1 MAMLETHELTKD
13 YQVGQETIH
22 ALRGADFQA
31 HAGEFVVINGP
42 SGSGKST
49 LLNLIACI
57 DRPTAGEVYIDG
69 QQTNELGDY
78 ELTELRKT
86 KIGLLFQTF
95 NLIPVLNVYENVE
108 YPLLLLGTERSERRD
123 RVMSLLEQVG
133 IDDLAKRRPDEISG
147 GQRQRVA
154 IARALVTD
162 PKLVLADEPTASLD
176 SKTGNQVMDI
186 MTRTKTEHQAAFV
199 VVTHDPMVS
208 NFAERV
214 VNIRDGQFVDGGGQ
228 DHEPAAAHTAA

>member
-13 YQVGQETIH
+13 YQVGQEVIH
-22 ALRGADFQA
+22 ALRGVDFQA
-31 HAGEFVVINGP
+31 HPGEFVVINGP

-57 DRPTAGEVYIDG
+57 DRPTSGEVFIDE
-69 QQTNELGDY
+69 QRTNELSDY
-78 ELTELRKT
+78 DLTELRKT

-95 NLIPVLNVYENVE
+95 NLIPVLNVYENAE
-108 YPLLLLGTERSERRD
+108 YPLLLLGVDKAERRR
-123 RVMSLLEQVG
+123 RVMALLEEVG

-176 SKTGNQVMDI
+176 SKTGTQVMEI
-186 MTRTKTEHQAAFV
+186 MSRTKTEHQAAFV

-208 NFAERV
+208 EFAERV
-214 VNIRDGQFVDGGGQ
+214 VSIRDGQLYEGEDQ
-228 DHEPAAAHTAA
+228 EHEPAAAHPAS

>member
-1 MAMLETHELTKD
+1 MAMLETHKLTKD

-22 ALRGADFQA
+22 ALRSVDFQA

-42 SGSGKST
+42 SGSGKTT

-57 DRPTAGEVYIDG
+57 DRPTSGEVLIDG
-69 QQTNELGDY
+69 QQTSTQSDY
-78 ELTELRKT
+78 QLTELRKT

-95 NLIPVLNVYENVE
+95 NLIPVLNVYENAE
-108 YPLLLLGTERSERRD
+108 YPLLLLGVSRSERQR
-123 RVMSLLEQVG
+123 RVMGLLEEVG

-154 IARALVTD
+154 IARALVTE

-176 SKTGNQVMDI
+176 SKTGNQVMEI
-186 MTRTKTEHQAAFV
+186 MTRTKEEHQAAFV
-199 VVTHDPMVS
+199 VVTHDPMVTQ
-208 NFAERV
+208 FAERV
-214 VNIRDGQFVDGGGQ
+214 VSIRDGQLFEEGR
-228 DHEPAAAHTAA
+228 HEHATESASSAS

>member
-1 MAMLETHELTKD
+1 MAMLETHQLTKN
-13 YQVGQETIH
+13 YQLGQETIH
-22 ALRGADFQA
+22 ALRGVDFQA

-49 LLNLIACI
+49 LLNLVACI
-57 DRPTAGEVYIDG
+57 DRPTSGEVHIDG
-69 QQTNELGDY
+69 QRTAELNDY
-78 ELTELRKT
+78 QLTELRKH

-95 NLIPVLNVYENVE
+95 NLIPVLSVYENTE
-108 YPLLLLGTERSERRD
+108 YPLLLQGVDRAERRE
-123 RVMSLLEQVG
+123 RAMALLDQVG
-133 IDDLAKRRPDEISG
+133 IAELAGRRPDEISG

-176 SKTGNQVMDI
+176 STTGNQVMEI
-186 MTRTKTEHQAAFV
+186 MSRTKTEHQAAFV

-208 NFAERV
+208 EFAERV
-214 VNIRDGQFVDGGGQ
+214 VHIRDGQFHDPEGTT
-228 DHEPAAAHTAA
+228 HEPATADSAT

>member
-1 MAMLETHELTKD
+1 MAMLETRELSKD

-22 ALRGADFQA
+22 ALRGVDFQA

-57 DRPTAGEVYIDG
+57 DRPTSGVVYIDS

-78 ELTELRKT
+78 ELTELRKRT
-86 KIGLLFQTF
+86 IGLLFQTF

-154 IARALVTD
+154 IARALVAE

-176 SKTGNQVMDI
+176 SRTGHQVMDI

-208 NFAERV
+208 QFAERV
-214 VNIRDGQFVDGGGQ
+214 VHIRDGQFIEGEGQ
-228 DHEPAAAHTAA
+228 DHEPAAAHPAS